1 MKQQTIDRLKGIWGL
16 ALTPFYLGF
25 LAATSLFVLLALG
38 PKEFM
43 EFWRK
48 NK

>member
-1 MKQQTIDRLKGIWGL
+1 MNEKTIERLKVVWGL
-16 ALTPFYLGF
+16 ILTPFYMGF
-25 LAATSLFVLLALG
+25 LAATSLIVLLALG

-43 EFWRK
+43 EFWRR